1 MKTEALRPGAW
12 IGIVGGGQLG
22 RMSAVAA
29 ARLGYRVH
37 ILSNSEPSPA
47 AETSARFTVGAYDDP
62 VCLEQ
67 FARSCDVITFEFE
80 NISAEGLAHL
90 ARFCPV
96 HPSGHILETSQDRI
110 TEKTTLESFGLPV
123 APWRE
128 IGSAEEFH
136 ALPSFGFPCIL
147 KTTRFGYDG
156 KGQFRLENEAAFNSL
171 AAEADTLPYPLVA
184 ERKIDFA
191 REVSVMVVRNAAG
204 TVRCFD
210 VTENHHRQG
219 ILRVSI
225 TPAPIMP
232 DLAEKAQT
240 LAATLAEKLGLVG
253 IMGVELFEDRD
264 GRLLVNEIAPRPH
277 NSGHWTMSA
286 CLVDQFEMHVR
297 AVTGLPLPPA
307 RRHSDAYMHNLIGPD
322 DMALLP
328 EIVGEENASIHL
340 YGKEEARPGR
350 KMGHVNR
357 IFPRGGLPGS
367 MVLSRYQPRLED

>member
-1 MKTEALRPGAW
+1 MKIEALKPGAC

-29 ARLGYRVH
+29 ARLGYKVH
-37 ILSNSEPSPA
+37 ILSNSKPSPA
-47 AETSARFTVGAYDDP
+47 AETAAYLTIGSYDDP
-62 VCLEQ
+62 VCLEK

-80 NISAEGLAHL
+80 NISAEGLSHL

-96 HPSGHILETSQDRI
+96 HPSGRILEISQDRI
-110 TEKTTLESFGLPV
+110 TEKTTLGSFGLPV

-128 IGSAEEFH
+128 IISADE
-136 ALPSFGFPCIL
+136 LRSLSSFGFPCIL

-156 KGQFRLENEAAFNSL
+156 KGQFRLDDEEAFRTL
-171 AAEADTLPYPLVA
+171 LEKADTLPYPLVA
-184 ERKIDFA
+184 EQKIDFA
-191 REVSVMVVRNAAG
+191 REVSVMVARNAEG
-204 TVRCFD
+204 TIRCFD
-210 VTENHHRQG
+210 VSENHHRQG

-225 TPAPIMP
+225 APAPIMP
-232 DLAEKAQT
+232 LLAEKAQT
-240 LAATLAEKLGLVG
+240 LATELAEKLGLIG
-253 IMGVELFEDRD
+253 IMGVELFEDRN
-264 GRLLVNEIAPRPH
+264 GNLLVNEIAPRPH
-277 NSGHWTMSA
+277 NSGHWTMNA
-286 CLVDQFEMHVR
+286 CLVDQFEMHIR

-322 DMALLP
+322 DMALLSG
-328 EIVGEENASIHL
+328 IFQEENASIHL

-367 MVLSRYQPRLED
+367 MVLSSYQPRLEG